1 MDGATVASDT
11 PIEVRRSA
19 RRKRTV
25 SAYRDGDKIVVLMP
39 ARLSKAQEQRLT
51 AEMVERLRGRE
62 ANRAR
67 GGARSSD
74 AVLLAR
80 GRELARDYLDGRAE
94 PASVRWVTN
103 MNHRWGSCTTT
114 DGTIRLS
121 HRLRSMPSWVIDY
134 VLVHE
139 LTHLLVPG
147 HGPDFWAWVD
157 RYPRTE
163 RARGFLEGVAVAAQL
178 PELSSGSCDGC
189 SDEPAASPGSGAGAS
204 PSSGI
209 DQSTAVP

>member
-1 MDGATVASDT
+1 MDGATAGET

-51 AEMVERLRGRE
+51 AEMVERLRDRE

-67 GGARSSD
+67 GGTRSSD

-80 GRELARDYLDGRAE
+80 GRELSRDYLDGRAE

-103 MNHRWGSCTTT
+103 MNRRWGSCTTT

-147 HGPDFWAWVD
+147 HGPDFWAWVE

-178 PELSSGSCDGC
+178 PELSSGSCDGG
-189 SDEPAASPGSGAGAS
+189 SDESGASPVSGGDDS

-209 DQSTAVP
+209 DQSVVAP